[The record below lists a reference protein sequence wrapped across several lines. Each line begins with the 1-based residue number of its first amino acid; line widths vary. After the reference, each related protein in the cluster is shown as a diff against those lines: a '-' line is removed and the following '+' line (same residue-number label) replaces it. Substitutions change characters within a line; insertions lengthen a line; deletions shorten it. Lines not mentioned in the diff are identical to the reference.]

1 MMEGIP
7 KAAWGRAMAKALR
20 HRAATALGLALL
32 ALMPTTVLAQ
42 REPVVLYCKE
52 RKAEGPDPEQF
63 FVQLDFEAKIVR
75 FHRRNLPS
83 MKMLLVESW
92 RVEFADSARSPTLL
106 GTINRIT
113 GDISVEGVRSSGDRG
128 PEAIRATCD
137 RAAPVF

>member
-1 MMEGIP
+1 MMEGVP
-7 KAAWGRAMAKALR
+7 KAAWGTTMAKALR
-20 HRAATALGLALL
+20 HGAATALGLALL

-42 REPVVLYCKE
+42 REPVVLHCKE
-52 RKAEGPDPEQF
+52 RKAEGADPEQF
-63 FVQLDFEAKIVR
+63 FVQLDFDEKIVR

-113 GDISVEGVRSSGDRG
+113 GDISIERVGSPGDR
-128 PEAIRATCD
+128 PEGARAACG